1 MQCPGALPYDRQ
13 LRDPALRLRGTKNIR
28 PFGVNDES
36 IDELTRLQVA
46 GDARDAI
53 RARALASAATR
64 GPHCKRESSRV
75 GQASAIERRP
85 TGTK

>member
-1 MQCPGALPYDRQ
+1 
-13 LRDPALRLRGTKNIR
+13 
-28 PFGVNDES
+28 
-36 IDELTRLQVA
+36 VA